1 MEEGVVD
8 AEEVVVMA
16 VLVVWLF
23 PNPTQIDRYDQSN
36 RIDFLFNVIFFEM

>member
-16 VLVVWLF
+16 VLVVWVF
-23 PNPTQIDRYDQSN
+23 PTPTHIDRYAMIN
-36 RIDFLFNVIFFEM
+36 LI